1 MRTSMKDAY
10 LYQEPHPLVIWNN
23 MNQHEHCGGAREPLK
38 KYSARESESS
48 DQTKFSTSPLEKLKY
63 TMYVELGMT
72 AVVLVLFDPEMTSK
86 WPRMNQT
93 AAVYFGK

>member
-1 MRTSMKDAY
+1 
-10 LYQEPHPLVIWNN
+10 

-72 AVVLVLFDPEMTSK
+72 AVVLVPFDPKMTSNELNGGCIFWQIIIK
-86 WPRMNQT
+86 
-93 AAVYFGK
+93 GKLGVILTIWGYSCNDWAR